1 MDSQLAVGFMDNEL
15 AMTRYIINAAD
26 YINMLITFKRSHNR
40 RNTDNND
47 NNIYK
52 YGSEQIVENYRQDQ
66 YLTLEDVCPT
76 WCKKLRLGLAKKDRD
91 TMARDSKY
99 CLVGEAWGFTGR
111 HAGYYLAPLIPF
123 IGCWTCV
130 KYGNKM
136 GEIAR
141 RQPATINLHLSDL
154 EPTITEFLRHWNERH
169 KDITEKLKR

>member
-1 MDSQLAVGFMDNEL
+1 M
-15 AMTRYIINAAD
+15 IK
-26 YINMLITFKRSHNR
+26 FKRSHNR

-47 NNIYK
+47 DNIYDYESK
-52 YGSEQIVENYRQDQ
+52 QIVEEYKQHQ
-66 YLTLEDVCPT
+66 YLALEDICPIWFKRLT
-76 WCKKLRLGLAKKDRD
+76 LGLAKKERD

-136 GEIAR
+136 GKIAR
-141 RQPATINLHLSDL
+141 RQPATINLHLSDF

-169 KDITEKLKR
+169 VDITERLKRQSNKNKL